1 MTPTFLP
8 GTGLFLAN
16 KRLQDD
22 SGCPKFRVGNCQ
34 ISLVSIKN
42 QPPQQVLGLPPLTT
56 TTLGTLIPMDKGPVH
71 LFGTA
76 AFLTSQPDAAQESLF
91 VLNIHINL
99 DTQFSI
105 QEEKLWCSL
114 ALDRELL
121 VKGFLVN
128 IIEAAY
134 VPAINGALQEGI
146 PLPNLLGIK
155 YEHADIRMSE

>member
-1 MTPTFLP
+1 MVNVKDFHPPEMTPTFLP
-8 GTGLFLAN
+8 GTGLFLAVVTCITIAG
-16 KRLQDD
+16 KSGSWASSIDD
-22 SGCPKFRVGNCQ
+22 DNTWHLDPH
-34 ISLVSIKN
+34 
-42 QPPQQVLGLPPLTT
+42 
-56 TTLGTLIPMDKGPVH
+56 GPVH
-71 LFGTA
+71 LFGTT

-134 VPAINGALQEGI
+134 VPAINGALHEGI